1 MGTKF
6 DKVLKFRSKFLG
18 LWVFRFSIWVYRFF
32 VFFFFGWLYDLDF
45 WVDVG
50 VDLVGFM
57 LIWWFNAQ
65 ICGLFMV

>member
-1 MGTKF
+1 MG
-6 DKVLKFRSKFLG
+6 LS
-18 LWVFRFSIWVYRFF
+18 

-50 VDLVGFM
+50 VDLVGF
-57 LIWWFNAQ
+57 NAQ

>member
-1 MGTKF
+1 MG
-6 DKVLKFRSKFLG
+6 LS
-18 LWVFRFSIWVYRFF
+18 VFC
-32 VFFFFGWLYDLDF
+32 FFFGWLYDLDF

-50 VDLVGFM
+50 VDFVGFM